1 MAGQRWRLPAQA
13 APVLRQGL
21 LALAVC
27 TAGGALFA
35 TLGTVLPWMLGPMA
49 FMAAAS
55 MAGWP
60 VQRPPGGLPLGQFI
74 VGTALGLYFTEPV
87 LQELLRHTGAIAAG
101 AVFALALGC
110 LSAVLLS
117 RLSGCDGMTAF
128 FASLPGGAGEMSVM
142 ADRLGGRAD
151 WVAAAHALRIMIV
164 VLTVPPLI
172 TWSGAHG
179 AEDWLP
185 SVSVVHPGGLLA
197 LMGLAGAGGLLLR
210 RIDTPNAWIIG
221 PLVVTIAL
229 TGSGVEWSAMPRWMV
244 NSGQLLIGCAL
255 GSRFSAGF
263 FRAAPRFLFSVAVT
277 VVFSLVLA
285 ACFGVGL
292 SWAAGIDL
300 PTTLL
305 ATAPGGVAE
314 MSLTARALHLGVPV
328 VTSFHVTRMAFLV
341 LSAAPV
347 FGWGRRWVTR
357 GE

>member
-1 MAGQRWRLPAQA
+1 MALC
-13 APVLRQGL
+13 
-21 LALAVC
+21 VC
-27 TAGGALFA
+27 AAGGSLFA
-35 TLGTVLPWMLGPMA
+35 ALGTVLPWMLGPMA

-60 VQRPPGGLPLGQFI
+60 VQRPPGGLPLGQLL

-101 AVFALALGC
+101 AVFALLLGC
-110 LSAVLLS
+110 GAAAVLS

-179 AEDWLP
+179 AQDWLAATAE
-185 SVSVVHPGGLLA
+185 VRPGGLLA
-197 LMGLAGAGGLLLR
+197 LLLMAGAGGALLR
-210 RIDTPNAWIIG
+210 RIDLPNAWIIG

-229 TGSGVEWSAMPRWMV
+229 TGAGLAWSAMPRGLV
-244 NSGQLLIGCAL
+244 NAGQLLIGCAL
-255 GSRFSAGF
+255 GSRFGAGF
-263 FRAAPRFLFSVAVT
+263 FRAAPRFLLSVAAT
-277 VVFSLVLA
+277 VLLSLVAA
-285 ACFGVGL
+285 ACFGVAL
-292 SWAAGIDL
+292 AWATGIDL
-300 PTTLL
+300 PTMLL

-347 FGWGRRWVTR
+347 FALGRRWSAR